1 MTGAL
6 LGAVSCGRCAGPI
19 DATVRFCPACGLL
32 VIPAS
37 PGGIVGSYSGLLAG
51 VHPARAPLRYLAT
64 AIDAAPLVIGLIVAL
79 LLARDTPAPLLA
91 FAGIAVAYVT
101 LQVVA
106 LTTQGRSLG
115 RLILG
120 LRTVDD
126 LTGDPVSL
134 PRFVRQLGS
143 RRWGRRT
150 VTAALRRGRD
160 PLEPGRAP
168 MAAASLTV
176 DHDLARAPR
185 SRTRTLAP
193 ADAEPSETVTIL
205 LDTGERYEVRGSVLL
220 GRAPERKEGDE
231 STLFPLPDLSRSLSK
246 THARLEWSGAVLWVT
261 DLRST
266 NGTVL
271 VAPGGER
278 QPLAPGLRGAASV
291 GWTVE
296 LAERSFEVRPGTAR
310 TT

>member
-6 LGAVSCGRCAGPI
+6 VGAVSCGRCAGLI
-19 DATVRFCPACGLL
+19 DASVRFCPACGLL
-32 VIPAS
+32 VIPAAA
-37 PGGIVGSYSGLLAG
+37 GGIVGTYSGLLAG
-51 VHPARAPLRYLAT
+51 VHPARAPLRYLAI
-64 AIDAAPLVIGLIVAL
+64 AIDVAPLVIGLIVAL
-79 LLARDTPAPLLA
+79 LLARGSAAPLLA
-91 FAGIAVAYVT
+91 FAGVAVAYVA

-106 LTTQGRSLG
+106 LTTHGRSLG

-134 PRFVRQLGS
+134 PRFFRQLGS

-150 VTAALRRGRD
+150 VTAALRKGRD
-160 PLEPGRAP
+160 PLEPARIP
-168 MAAASLTV
+168 VAAASLTV
-176 DHDLARAPR
+176 DHDLARPP
-185 SRTRTLAP
+185 RTRRTVAP
-193 ADAEPSETVTIL
+193 TEAEPTETVTIL
-205 LDTGERYEVRGSVLL
+205 LDTGERYEVRGSVLV
-220 GRAPERKEGDE
+220 GRAPERRTGDD

-266 NGTVL
+266 NGSVL
-271 VAPGGER
+271 VSPVGER

-296 LAERSFEVRPGTAR
+296 LGQRSFEVRPGTAR
-310 TT
+310 TA